1 MTPPNARVVR
11 LTNVPYDVVEEDIR
25 QLFGSCVVVDQIRTI
40 DPQVGTSSN
49 VYVLFST
56 VQDSNAV
63 VERYGDLYVDDHRV
77 TTMLAPTGNYS
88 FNASQDSFARP
99 RDTDTASAAAESLST
114 ALNRTISN
122 ILALGIT
129 REKGARL
136 QQEQQESIREERS
149 RADYINE
156 QVIRLVLMK
165 RMMASLPRYKDQDRR
180 KQPPG
185 RASIKHLVPA
195 PDLRNRQDPRSR
207 VLLITD
213 LPTEADNDAV
223 MTFLQ
228 EYRPES
234 IDRTQIGGNW
244 MVSALVLMQTTKGRD
259 WAVKN
264 LNGEMIQGQRVTV
277 QTFSNLTQDVLDRIM
292 NPEASVPDANANSP
306 RRSRIA
312 RSTVPPAA
320 KAPYVPFGTP
330 PAQVPVGSA
339 PSTSYLPFGSS
350 NPLPAASA
358 APKPS
363 AIASILGDKTLN
375 QESPQ
380 APSDRTHEDIRGRR
394 NQIAAGD

>member
-1 MTPPNARVVR
+1 MTPPNARVVC
-11 LTNVPYDVVEEDIR
+11 LTNLPYDVGEEDIR
-25 QLFGSCVVVDQIRTI
+25 QLSGSCVVVDQIRTI

-56 VQDSNAV
+56 VQDGNTV
-63 VERYGDLYVDDHRV
+63 VERYGDLYIDGHRV
-77 TTMLAPTGNYS
+77 ATMLAPTGNYS
-88 FNASQDSFARP
+88 FNASQDGFARP
-99 RDTDTASAAAESLST
+99 RDTDTASAAAGSLST

-122 ILALGIT
+122 LLALGVT

-136 QQEQQESIREERS
+136 QQEQQESIQEERS
-149 RADYINE
+149 RADYTNK
-156 QVIRLVLMK
+156 QVICLVLMK
-165 RMMASLPRYKDQDRR
+165 RMASLPRYKDQYRR
-180 KQPPG
+180 KQPSG

-195 PDLRNRQDPRSR
+195 PDLQKRQDPRNR

-228 EYRPES
+228 EYRTES

-264 LNGEMIQGQRVTV
+264 LNGGMIQGQRVTV

-292 NPEASVPDANANSP
+292 NPEASVPDASANSP

-320 KAPYVPFGTP
+320 KAPYVPFGSP
-330 PAQVPVGSA
+330 PAQTPVASA

-380 APSDRTHEDIRGRR
+380 APSDRTHEDTRGR
-394 NQIAAGD
+394 